1 MRGSRGWMGAFLWS
15 VACSPGASND
25 LEEEEGQETGS
36 DSDTEVVE
44 DSGSPIDSG
53 DVASLTGVPPQSPI
67 GLPDFVARN
76 RDGSERGPNDLRDV
90 RTVMWFYPLANTA
103 G

>member
-1 MRGSRGWMGAFLWS
+1 MRGSRGWMGALLWS
-15 VACSPGASND
+15 VACSPGASKD
-25 LEEEEGQETGS
+25 LEEEGQETGA

-53 DVASLTGVPPQSPI
+53 DVASLTGVPPKSPI
-67 GLPDFVARN
+67 ALPDFVAQN
-76 RDGSERGPNDLRDV
+76 RDGSERGPNDLLDV

>member
-25 LEEEEGQETGS
+25 LEEQEGQETGS

-44 DSGSPIDSG
+44 DSG
-53 DVASLTGVPPQSPI
+53 V
-67 GLPDFVARN
+67 N
-76 RDGSERGPNDLRDV
+76 
-90 RTVMWFYPLANTA
+90 
-103 G
+103 

>member
-1 MRGSRGWMGAFLWS
+1 MRFKRAIWGAFFGT
-15 VACSPGASND
+15 VACSPAATDDSD
-25 LEEEEGQETGS
+25 SVSQETGE
-36 DSDTEVVE
+36 DSDTLVVE

-53 DVASLTGVPPQSPI
+53 DVATLTGVPPDSTI
-67 GLPDFVARN
+67 ELPDFVAQN